1 MDNYPLLG
9 EFLGSFL
16 LMISYTTGSP
26 ILIGLTTMFLLFILE
41 NISGAYVNPAVS
53 VAMYIKGALSAF
65 DLVEY
70 CLVQCAGAVTA
81 WYAYKVLV

>member
-1 MDNYPLLG
+1 MNNFPLLG

-26 ILIGLTTMFLLFILE
+26 ILIGITTMCLIFILE
-41 NISGAYVNPAVS
+41 NISGAYINPAVS
-53 VAMYIKGALSAF
+53 VAMYIKGALSAL
-65 DLVEY
+65 DLVAY
-70 CLVQCAGAVTA
+70 CLVQSAGAVTA